1 MSSKIFSGIFAV
13 KKKKKEIAEVKE
25 IN

>member
-13 KKKKKEIAEVKE
+13 EKREREIVEVKE